1 MGPGFLA
8 DVLKDLPQSV
18 HPDLLVGFNKADDA
32 GVFRLDER
40 TALVQTVDFF
50 PPIVDDPYFFGQIA
64 AANALSDVYA
74 MGGRPLTALNIVG
87 FPLGAMP
94 PTVLSDILRGGNEKV
109 QEAGAVI
116 VGGHSIKDKELKYG
130 LAITGIVDPNRM
142 VTNAGAKPGDKLF
155 LTKALGTGIIT
166 TGIKRDVISEDLA
179 RLVIKQMAT
188 LNRTAADL
196 MLQHE
201 VHAATDV
208 TGFGLLGHA
217 MEMAEAS
224 GVSIRIYAGALP
236 ILPEAERLAGE
247 GVNPGGANDNRTW
260 LQSRVAVAPDV
271 RKALEQVLYDPQTS
285 GGLLIAIPPHLAGAF
300 ARALSQA
307 DLPNT
312 VVGEVLTRGPVVIS
326 VRNSA

>member
-1 MGPGFLA
+1 
-8 DVLKDLPQSV
+8 VLKDLPQST
-18 HPDLLVGFNKADDA
+18 HPDLLVGYNKADDA

-64 AANALSDVYA
+64 AANALSDIYA

-94 PTVLSDILRGGNEKV
+94 PDVLSEILRGGNDKV

-130 LAITGIVDPNRM
+130 LAITGIIDPNRI
-142 VTNAGAKPGDKLF
+142 VTNAGARPGDKLF

-166 TGIKRDVISEDLA
+166 TGIKRNVVSPDLA
-179 RLVIKQMAT
+179 QLVIRQMAT
-188 LNRTAADL
+188 LNRTAAEL
-196 MLQHE
+196 MVQYD
-201 VHAATDV
+201 VHSATDI

-224 GVSIRIYAGALP
+224 DISLHFFADALP
-236 ILPEAERLAGE
+236 VLPDAERLAAE
-247 GVNPGGANDNRTW
+247 GANPGGANDNRTW
-260 LQSRVAVAPDV
+260 LQSRVSVAPGV
-271 RKALEQVLYDPQTS
+271 RNSLEQVLYDPQTS
-285 GGLLIAIPPHLAGAF
+285 GGLLIVIPPNQASAF
-300 ARALSQA
+300 AQALGNA
-307 DLPNT
+307 GLPNA
-312 VVGEVLTRGPVVIS
+312 VIGEVLARQTLPITVV
-326 VRNSA
+326 NAA

>member
-1 MGPGFLA
+1 
-8 DVLKDLPQSV
+8 VLKDLPQST

-87 FPLGAMP
+87 FPLGTMP
-94 PTVLSDILRGGNEKV
+94 PDVLSEILRGGNEKV

-130 LAITGIVDPNRM
+130 LAITGIIDPKRI
-142 VTNAGAKPGDKLF
+142 VTNAGAQPGDMLF

-166 TGIKRDVISEDLA
+166 TGIKRNVVSADLA
-179 RLVIKQMAT
+179 QLVIKQMAA
-188 LNRTAADL
+188 LNRTAAEL
-196 MLQHE
+196 MVQYD
-201 VHAATDV
+201 VHAATDI

-224 GVSIRIYAGALP
+224 GISLRFFADALP
-236 ILPEAERLAGE
+236 VLPDAERLAAE
-247 GVNPGGANDNRTW
+247 GVNPGGAHDNRSW
-260 LQSRVAVAPDV
+260 LQSRVSVAPDV
-271 RKALEQVLYDPQTS
+271 RKSLEQVLYDPQTS
-285 GGLLIAIPPHLAGAF
+285 GGLLIAIPSHRVSAF
-300 ARALSQA
+300 AQALGNAS
-307 DLPNT
+307 LPNA
-312 VVGEVLTRGPVVIS
+312 VIGEVLTRQALPITVV
-326 VRNSA
+326 NAA

>member
-1 MGPGFLA
+1 
-8 DVLKDLPQSV
+8 VLKNLPQST
-18 HPDLLVGFNKADDA
+18 HPDLLIGFNKADDA

-87 FPLGAMP
+87 FPLGVMP
-94 PTVLSDILRGGNEKV
+94 PEVLSEILRGGNDKV
-109 QEAGAVI
+109 QEAGAVV

-130 LAITGIVDPNRM
+130 LAITGLVDLSRI
-142 VTNAGAKPGDKLF
+142 VTNAGAKPGDMLF

-166 TGIKRDVISEDLA
+166 TGIKRNVVSPDLTQ
-179 RLVIKQMAT
+179 LVIRQMVA
-188 LNRTAADL
+188 LNRTAAEL
-196 MLQHE
+196 MVQYD
-201 VHAATDV
+201 VHAATDI

-224 GVSIRIYAGALP
+224 GISLRFFADSLP

-247 GVNPGGANDNRTW
+247 GFNPGGSNDNRSW
-260 LQSRVAVAPDV
+260 LQDRVAMASGV
-271 RKALEQVLYDPQTS
+271 RKLLEQVLYDAQTS
-285 GGLLIAIPPHLAGAF
+285 GGLLIAIPPSRASAF
-300 ARALSQA
+300 AEALGNA
-307 DLPNT
+307 GLPNA
-312 VVGEVLTRGPVVIS
+312 VVGEVLTRQTLPITVV
-326 VRNSA
+326 NAP

>member
-1 MGPGFLA
+1 
-8 DVLKDLPQSV
+8 VLKNLPQST
-18 HPDLLVGFNKADDA
+18 HPDLLIGFNKADDA

-87 FPLGAMP
+87 FPLGVMP
-94 PTVLSDILRGGNEKV
+94 PEVLSEILRGGNDKV
-109 QEAGAVI
+109 QEAGAVV

-130 LAITGIVDPNRM
+130 LAITGLVDLSRI
-142 VTNAGAKPGDKLF
+142 VTNAGAKPGDMLF

-166 TGIKRDVISEDLA
+166 TGIKRNVVSPDLA
-179 RLVIKQMAT
+179 QLVIRQMVA
-188 LNRTAADL
+188 LNRTAAEL
-196 MLQHE
+196 MVQYD
-201 VHAATDV
+201 VHAATDI

-224 GVSIRIYAGALP
+224 GISLRFFADSLP

-247 GVNPGGANDNRTW
+247 GFNPGGSNDNRSW
-260 LQSRVAVAPDV
+260 LQDRVAMASGV
-271 RKALEQVLYDPQTS
+271 RKLLEQVLYDAQTS
-285 GGLLIAIPPHLAGAF
+285 GGLLIAIPPSRASAF
-300 ARALSQA
+300 AEALGNA
-307 DLPNT
+307 GLPNA
-312 VVGEVLTRGPVVIS
+312 VVGEVLTRQTLPITVV
-326 VRNSA
+326 NTT

>member
-1 MGPGFLA
+1 M
-8 DVLKDLPQSV
+8 LKDLPQST
-18 HPDLLVGFNKADDA
+18 HPDLLVGYNKADDA

-64 AANALSDVYA
+64 AANALSDIYA

-94 PTVLSDILRGGNEKV
+94 PDVLSEILRGGNDKV

-130 LAITGIVDPNRM
+130 LAITGIIDPNRI
-142 VTNAGAKPGDKLF
+142 VTNAGARPGDKLF

-166 TGIKRDVISEDLA
+166 TGIKRNVVSPDLA
-179 RLVIKQMAT
+179 QLVIRQMAT
-188 LNRTAADL
+188 LNRTAAEL
-196 MLQHE
+196 MVQYD
-201 VHAATDV
+201 VHSATDI

-224 GVSIRIYAGALP
+224 DISLHFFADALP
-236 ILPEAERLAGE
+236 VLPDAERLAAE
-247 GVNPGGANDNRTW
+247 GANPGGANDNRTW
-260 LQSRVAVAPDV
+260 LQSRVSVAPGV
-271 RKALEQVLYDPQTS
+271 RNSLEQVLYDPQTS
-285 GGLLIAIPPHLAGAF
+285 GGLLIVIPPNQASAF
-300 ARALSQA
+300 AQALGNA
-307 DLPNT
+307 GLPNA
-312 VVGEVLTRGPVVIS
+312 VIGEVLARQTLPITVV
-326 VRNSA
+326 NAA

>member
-1 MGPGFLA
+1 M
-8 DVLKDLPQSV
+8 LKDLPQST

-50 PPIVDDPYFFGQIA
+50 PPIVDDPYNFGRIA

-87 FPLGAMP
+87 FPMGVMP
-94 PTVLSDILRGGNEKV
+94 PEILSEILRGGNEKV
-109 QEAGAVI
+109 MEAGAVT

-130 LAITGIVDPNRM
+130 LAITGIVDPNHI

-155 LTKALGTGIIT
+155 LTKALGTGIIA
-166 TGIKRDVISEDLA
+166 TGIKRNVVSSELA
-179 RLVIKQMAT
+179 DLVIRQMAT
-188 LNRTAADL
+188 LNRIAAEL
-196 MLQHE
+196 MLQFD

-224 GVSIRIYAGALP
+224 GVSMHIYAGTLP
-236 ILPEAERLAGE
+236 ILPEAERLAAE
-247 GVNPGGANDNRTW
+247 GVNPGGAGDNRSW

-271 RKALEQVLYDPQTS
+271 RKSLEQVLYDPQTS
-285 GGLLIAIPPHLAGAF
+285 GGLLIAIPPHRAEAF
-300 ARALSQA
+300 AAALKKAELLSA
-307 DLPNT
+307 I
-312 VVGEVLTRGPVVIS
+312 VGEVRPRGTNIIS
-326 VRNSA
+326 VTNFA

>member
-1 MGPGFLA
+1 
-8 DVLKDLPQSV
+8 VLKDLPQST

-50 PPIVDDPYFFGQIA
+50 PPIVDDPYNFGRIA

-87 FPLGAMP
+87 FPIGVMP
-94 PTVLSDILRGGNEKV
+94 PEILSDILRGGNDKV
-109 QEAGAVI
+109 QEAGAVV

-130 LAITGIVDPNRM
+130 LAITGIVDPNQI

-166 TGIKRDVISEDLA
+166 TGIKRNVVSSELA
-179 RLVIKQMAT
+179 ELVIRQMAS
-188 LNRTAADL
+188 LNRTAAEL

-201 VHAATDV
+201 VHAATDI

-224 GVSIRIYAGALP
+224 GVSIRFYAGALP
-236 ILPEAERLAGE
+236 ILPEAERLAAE
-247 GVNPGGANDNRTW
+247 GVNPGGANDNRSW
-260 LQSRVAVAPDV
+260 LQDRVAVAPDV
-271 RKALEQVLYDPQTS
+271 RKSLEQVLYDPQTS
-285 GGLLIAIPPHLAGAF
+285 GGLLMAIPSHRAGAF
-300 ARALSQA
+300 AIALKKAELLSA
-307 DLPNT
+307 
-312 VVGEVLTRGPVVIS
+312 VVGEVLPRGTDIVS
-326 VRNSA
+326 VTNFA